1 MNQSENK
8 TALKIKY
15 PDFSIDSEIDE
26 NLAKELQT
34 ITYDKLTTSSTTRTI
49 KNIKKNIIATLK
61 SNYPFV
67 NGRVKEVAD
76 IILKKH
82 GLHEDSFDFVN
93 LFESGLHENIN
104 DISIDDNANKNEK
117 VFRGYLNEL
126 EKSVDKLIG
135 YDVLYRTMKDLYGE
149 KEAKKLTGEMYTYA
163 LGLSDSSNISIPY
176 SYYAHTPIFISIN
189 GQQELVSLKQ
199 LFEKFKDFVIL
210 ESDHEW
216 IDTNNIEVDY
226 KPFNAKL
233 GNCAKKIGKHIN
245 LLKEYPKTKIILK
258 VWDTKNGWVDITRI
272 VRHKNNVGFTLY
284 QLDNGNFAFV
294 TDNHPIYMANGT
306 EKNAIDLSI
315 GDRVLVDDD
324 MSVPTGDANIIIPK
338 KLAYFTGFLL
348 GDGNVNSYDK
358 EQFIYKPLHSPCHV
372 KFIRGGNT
380 VGIYQND
387 VDNSYI
393 KKVAEDLFDNF
404 ETWRPSDK
412 VERSIFFSSYEYA
425 FICSTF
431 FDFDFGE
438 NSFTKHLPNNI
449 LNWDN
454 TSKEALLAG
463 LIDSDGTI
471 FNNQVNCVSIRMM
484 SYSIIRG
491 LYDVLKSLPGI
502 HNVRT
507 RIDGENIS
515 NCIYELVFSVTK
527 ESGLC
532 SLSEKIKTQYS
543 LNPKKYDVY
552 HKECNSKKNIKNV
565 VTKLIRFYSDE
576 IPDTRFLKRELE
588 YVYDIT
594 TSTGRFYANGMVQH
608 NCWALDASKL
618 VTVGREFGVLKS
630 KPAKRV
636 SSYISMLCETIHQMS
651 NHLAGAIAIGSFFLD
666 LAHLMIYKERRTLN
680 ELRTD
685 KRIRKMIE
693 NEVQQ
698 FIHSI
703 NHLSRNGAES
713 PFTNVSIF
721 DRPKLEGLISDDNY
735 GWYFPNHKAIST
747 DNDLQDKMS
756 NEDFKKYVI
765 DYITEIQNLFMDF
778 FEKGDPLQ
786 NGMPYRFPV
795 ATVNFSKV
803 KNESTG
809 KFEIQD
815 KEFLKAVCKRDISRF
830 NIFSSAGTKI
840 CSCCLSGDEIIEVS
854 NSKQTLA
861 EFIESYNVDK
871 LANFEKDISNE
882 NLFVDSFNVESNKIE
897 KDKILKVFKQPNDTG
912 SLLKFTC
919 EFGSNQVTPN
929 HILIVKN
936 KESGVISEVPAY
948 KVKEEIQKYYI
959 PVELADKTL
968 TWDSILFVDTFK
980 HSDSV
985 YCIETENNHNFVAN
999 NIITHN
1005 CRLINDIEML
1015 DFASQSNSLGGGG
1028 SISLGSHRVITINF
1042 QRIALECQSFE
1053 DYLNILSFRV
1063 EEAAKILKAHKLM
1076 LLKFTKEGY
1085 EPFIANGFINPKRLF
1100 STFGLLGIYEANKTL
1115 RQKFDIPEDRDIT
1128 GEILEYFN
1136 TKVNEVSKKYGIIGN
1151 IEQIPGESFAVRLAE
1166 ADKAIYGFGDD
1177 YYKLYANQF
1186 CPLYEDFTLAEKI
1199 KTDGKYNALLTG
1211 GGIVHIQIA
1220 TQTTPQQNE
1229 QLIKFACAEGCEHFA
1244 LNRVYSRCKKCG
1256 KVYNTKV
1263 DKCDCGAEGDDLERL
1278 TRVIGFFT
1286 PVSSWGKVRREWEF
1300 PRRFF
1305 TDVSKIAM

>member
-76 IILKKH
+76 VILKKH

-163 LGLSDSSNISIPY
+163 LGLSDSSN
-176 SYYAHTPIFISIN
+176 
-189 GQQELVSLKQ
+189 
-199 LFEKFKDFVIL
+199 VIL
-210 ESDHEW
+210 P
-216 IDTNNIEVDY
+216 Y
-226 KPFNAKL
+226 
-233 GNCAKKIGKHIN
+233 
-245 LLKEYPKTKIILK
+245 
-258 VWDTKNGWVDITRI
+258 
-272 VRHKNNVGFTLY
+272 
-284 QLDNGNFAFV
+284 
-294 TDNHPIYMANGT
+294 
-306 EKNAIDLSI
+306 
-315 GDRVLVDDD
+315 
-324 MSVPTGDANIIIPK
+324 
-338 KLAYFTGFLL
+338 
-348 GDGNVNSYDK
+348 
-358 EQFIYKPLHSPCHV
+358 
-372 KFIRGGNT
+372 
-380 VGIYQND
+380 
-387 VDNSYI
+387 
-393 KKVAEDLFDNF
+393 
-404 ETWRPSDK
+404 
-412 VERSIFFSSYEYA
+412 
-425 FICSTF
+425 
-431 FDFDFGE
+431 
-438 NSFTKHLPNNI
+438 
-449 LNWDN
+449 
-454 TSKEALLAG
+454 
-463 LIDSDGTI
+463 
-471 FNNQVNCVSIRMM
+471 
-484 SYSIIRG
+484 
-491 LYDVLKSLPGI
+491 
-502 HNVRT
+502 
-507 RIDGENIS
+507 
-515 NCIYELVFSVTK
+515 
-527 ESGLC
+527 
-532 SLSEKIKTQYS
+532 
-543 LNPKKYDVY
+543 
-552 HKECNSKKNIKNV
+552 
-565 VTKLIRFYSDE
+565 
-576 IPDTRFLKRELE
+576 
-588 YVYDIT
+588 
-594 TSTGRFYANGMVQH
+594 
-608 NCWALDASKL
+608 CWSLDASKL

-765 DYITEIQNLFMDF
+765 DYIIEIQNLFMDF

-786 NGMPYRFPV
+786 NGMPLRFPV
-795 ATVNFSKV
+795 ATINFSKV

-840 CSCCLSGDEIIEVS
+840 CSCCLSGDEIIEIS

-912 SLLKFTC
+912 SLLEFTC
-919 EFGSNQVTPN
+919 EFGSKQVTPN
-929 HILIVKN
+929 HILIVKD

-959 PVELADKTL
+959 PVELADKTII
-968 TWDSILFVDTFK
+968 WDSILFVNTFK

-1128 GEILEYFN
+1128 GEILDYFN

-1263 DKCDCGAEGDDLERL
+1263 DKCDCGAEGNDLERL

-1300 PRRFF
+1300 PKRFF

>member
-61 SNYPFV
+61 SNYPFI

-126 EKSVDKLIG
+126 EKSIDKLIG

-149 KEAKKLTGEMYTYA
+149 KEAKKLSGEMYTYA

-199 LFEKFKDFVIL
+199 LFEKFKDFVIS

-233 GNCAKKIGKHIN
+233 GNCAKKIGKRIN

-294 TDNHPIYMANGT
+294 TDNHPIYMADGT

-358 EQFIYKPLHSPCHV
+358 EQFIYKLLHSPCHV

-404 ETWRPSDK
+404 ETWKPSDK

-431 FDFDFGE
+431 FDFGFGE

-491 LYDVLKSLPGI
+491 LYDILKTLPGI

-507 RIDGENIS
+507 RIDGVNIS

-576 IPDTRFLKRELE
+576 ISDTRFLKRELE

-840 CSCCLSGDEIIEVS
+840 CSCC
-854 NSKQTLA
+854 
-861 EFIESYNVDK
+861 
-871 LANFEKDISNE
+871 
-882 NLFVDSFNVESNKIE
+882 
-897 KDKILKVFKQPNDTG
+897 
-912 SLLKFTC
+912 
-919 EFGSNQVTPN
+919 
-929 HILIVKN
+929 
-936 KESGVISEVPAY
+936 
-948 KVKEEIQKYYI
+948 
-959 PVELADKTL
+959 
-968 TWDSILFVDTFK
+968 
-980 HSDSV
+980 
-985 YCIETENNHNFVAN
+985 
-999 NIITHN
+999 
-1005 CRLINDIEML
+1005 RLINDIEML

-1076 LLKFTKEGY
+1076 LLKFTKDGY

-1136 TKVNEVSKKYGIIGN
+1136 TKVNAVSKQYGIIGN

-1199 KTDGKYNALLTG
+1199 KTDGKYNMKLTG

-1300 PRRFF
+1300 PRRRF
-1305 TDVSKIAM
+1305 TDVSENQMK

>member
-49 KNIKKNIIATLK
+49 KNIKKNIIATLR

-163 LGLSDSSNISIPY
+163 LGLSDSSNIILPY
-176 SYYAHTPIFISIN
+176 
-189 GQQELVSLKQ
+189 
-199 LFEKFKDFVIL
+199 
-210 ESDHEW
+210 
-216 IDTNNIEVDY
+216 
-226 KPFNAKL
+226 
-233 GNCAKKIGKHIN
+233 
-245 LLKEYPKTKIILK
+245 
-258 VWDTKNGWVDITRI
+258 
-272 VRHKNNVGFTLY
+272 
-284 QLDNGNFAFV
+284 
-294 TDNHPIYMANGT
+294 
-306 EKNAIDLSI
+306 
-315 GDRVLVDDD
+315 
-324 MSVPTGDANIIIPK
+324 
-338 KLAYFTGFLL
+338 
-348 GDGNVNSYDK
+348 
-358 EQFIYKPLHSPCHV
+358 
-372 KFIRGGNT
+372 
-380 VGIYQND
+380 
-387 VDNSYI
+387 
-393 KKVAEDLFDNF
+393 
-404 ETWRPSDK
+404 
-412 VERSIFFSSYEYA
+412 
-425 FICSTF
+425 
-431 FDFDFGE
+431 
-438 NSFTKHLPNNI
+438 
-449 LNWDN
+449 
-454 TSKEALLAG
+454 
-463 LIDSDGTI
+463 
-471 FNNQVNCVSIRMM
+471 
-484 SYSIIRG
+484 
-491 LYDVLKSLPGI
+491 
-502 HNVRT
+502 
-507 RIDGENIS
+507 
-515 NCIYELVFSVTK
+515 
-527 ESGLC
+527 
-532 SLSEKIKTQYS
+532 
-543 LNPKKYDVY
+543 
-552 HKECNSKKNIKNV
+552 
-565 VTKLIRFYSDE
+565 
-576 IPDTRFLKRELE
+576 
-588 YVYDIT
+588 
-594 TSTGRFYANGMVQH
+594 
-608 NCWALDASKL
+608 CWSLDASKL

-765 DYITEIQNLFMDF
+765 DYIIEIQNLFMDF

-840 CSCCLSGDEIIEVS
+840 CSC
-854 NSKQTLA
+854 
-861 EFIESYNVDK
+861 
-871 LANFEKDISNE
+871 
-882 NLFVDSFNVESNKIE
+882 
-897 KDKILKVFKQPNDTG
+897 
-912 SLLKFTC
+912 
-919 EFGSNQVTPN
+919 
-929 HILIVKN
+929 
-936 KESGVISEVPAY
+936 
-948 KVKEEIQKYYI
+948 
-959 PVELADKTL
+959 
-968 TWDSILFVDTFK
+968 
-980 HSDSV
+980 
-985 YCIETENNHNFVAN
+985 
-999 NIITHN
+999 

-1128 GEILEYFN
+1128 GEILDYFN
-1136 TKVNEVSKKYGIIGN
+1136 TRVNDVSKQYGIIGN

-1199 KTDGKYNALLTG
+1199 KTDGKYNMKLTG

-1263 DKCDCGAEGDDLERL
+1263 DKCDCGAEGEALERL

-1300 PRRFF
+1300 PRRRF
-1305 TDVSKIAM
+1305 TDVSENQMK

>member
-1 MNQSENK
+1 MNQTENK

-49 KNIKKNIIATLK
+49 KNIKKNIIATLR
-61 SNYPFV
+61 SNYPFI

-76 IILKKH
+76 VILKKH

-117 VFRGYLNEL
+117 VLRGYLNEL

-163 LGLSDSSNISIPY
+163 LGLSDSSNI
-176 SYYAHTPIFISIN
+176 
-189 GQQELVSLKQ
+189 L
-199 LFEKFKDFVIL
+199 
-210 ESDHEW
+210 
-216 IDTNNIEVDY
+216 
-226 KPFNAKL
+226 
-233 GNCAKKIGKHIN
+233 
-245 LLKEYPKTKIILK
+245 
-258 VWDTKNGWVDITRI
+258 
-272 VRHKNNVGFTLY
+272 
-284 QLDNGNFAFV
+284 
-294 TDNHPIYMANGT
+294 
-306 EKNAIDLSI
+306 
-315 GDRVLVDDD
+315 
-324 MSVPTGDANIIIPK
+324 
-338 KLAYFTGFLL
+338 LAY
-348 GDGNVNSYDK
+348 
-358 EQFIYKPLHSPCHV
+358 
-372 KFIRGGNT
+372 
-380 VGIYQND
+380 
-387 VDNSYI
+387 
-393 KKVAEDLFDNF
+393 
-404 ETWRPSDK
+404 
-412 VERSIFFSSYEYA
+412 
-425 FICSTF
+425 
-431 FDFDFGE
+431 
-438 NSFTKHLPNNI
+438 
-449 LNWDN
+449 
-454 TSKEALLAG
+454 
-463 LIDSDGTI
+463 
-471 FNNQVNCVSIRMM
+471 
-484 SYSIIRG
+484 
-491 LYDVLKSLPGI
+491 
-502 HNVRT
+502 
-507 RIDGENIS
+507 
-515 NCIYELVFSVTK
+515 
-527 ESGLC
+527 
-532 SLSEKIKTQYS
+532 
-543 LNPKKYDVY
+543 
-552 HKECNSKKNIKNV
+552 
-565 VTKLIRFYSDE
+565 
-576 IPDTRFLKRELE
+576 
-588 YVYDIT
+588 
-594 TSTGRFYANGMVQH
+594 
-608 NCWALDASKL
+608 CWSLDASKL
-618 VTVGREFGVLKS
+618 VTTGREFGVLKS

-756 NEDFKKYVI
+756 NEDFKKYVV
-765 DYITEIQNLFMDF
+765 DYVMEIQNLFMDF

-786 NGMPYRFPV
+786 NGMPLRFPV
-795 ATVNFSKV
+795 VTLNFSKV
-803 KNESTG
+803 KNETTG

-815 KEFLKAVCKRDISRF
+815 KDFLKAVCKRDISRF

-840 CSCCLSGDEIIEVS
+840 CSCCLSGDEIVEIS
-854 NSKQTLA
+854 NSKKTLS
-861 EFIESYNVDK
+861 EFIESYNTDK
-871 LANFEKDISNE
+871 LTNFEKDISNE

-897 KDKILKVFKQPNDTG
+897 KDRILKILKQPNNTG
-912 SLLKFTC
+912 ELLKFTC
-919 EFGSNQVTPN
+919 EFGSKQVTPN
-929 HILIVKN
+929 HILIVKD
-936 KESGVISEVPAY
+936 KESGVILEVPAY

-959 PVELADKTL
+959 PVELIDKTVI
-968 TWDSILFVDTFK
+968 WDAILFVDTFK
-980 HSDSV
+980 HSGSV
-985 YCIETENNHNFVAN
+985 YCLETENNHNFVAN

-1063 EEAAKILKAHKLM
+1063 EEAAKILKAHKLL

-1115 RQKFDIPEDRDIT
+1115 RQKFDIPKDRDIT
-1128 GEILEYFN
+1128 GEILDYFN
-1136 TKVNEVSKKYGIIGN
+1136 TRVNEVSKQYGIIGN

-1199 KTDGKYNALLTG
+1199 KTDGKYNMKLTG

-1300 PRRFF
+1300 PRRRF
-1305 TDVSKIAM
+1305 TDVSESQMK

>member
-1 MNQSENK
+1 MLIS
-8 TALKIKY
+8 
-15 PDFSIDSEIDE
+15 
-26 NLAKELQT
+26 
-34 ITYDKLTTSSTTRTI
+34 
-49 KNIKKNIIATLK
+49 
-61 SNYPFV
+61 
-67 NGRVKEVAD
+67 
-76 IILKKH
+76 
-82 GLHEDSFDFVN
+82 
-93 LFESGLHENIN
+93 NIN
-104 DISIDDNANKNEK
+104 
-117 VFRGYLNEL
+117 V
-126 EKSVDKLIG
+126 
-135 YDVLYRTMKDLYGE
+135 
-149 KEAKKLTGEMYTYA
+149 
-163 LGLSDSSNISIPY
+163 PY
-176 SYYAHTPIFISIN
+176 
-189 GQQELVSLKQ
+189 E
-199 LFEKFKDFVIL
+199 
-210 ESDHEW
+210 
-216 IDTNNIEVDY
+216 
-226 KPFNAKL
+226 
-233 GNCAKKIGKHIN
+233 
-245 LLKEYPKTKIILK
+245 
-258 VWDTKNGWVDITRI
+258 
-272 VRHKNNVGFTLY
+272 
-284 QLDNGNFAFV
+284 
-294 TDNHPIYMANGT
+294 
-306 EKNAIDLSI
+306 
-315 GDRVLVDDD
+315 
-324 MSVPTGDANIIIPK
+324 
-338 KLAYFTGFLL
+338 LAYFTGFAM
-348 GDGNVNSYDK
+348 GDGNYKSYD
-358 EQFIYKPLHSPCHV
+358 IDYKKQCDIDDSGRLYWR
-372 KFIRGGNT
+372 KGGN
-380 VGIYQND
+380 GIILYQKD
-387 VDNSYI
+387 ILNSKI
-393 KKVAEDLFDNF
+393 KQI
-404 ETWRPSDK
+404 SDK
-412 VERSIFFSSYEYA
+412 LFNNPNYFKFNNTDDRRLAFSSADYNYL
-425 FICSTF
+425 ISKY
-431 FDFDFGE
+431 FGFTYCE
-438 NSFTKHLPNNI
+438 NSFTKHLPENI
-449 LNWDN
+449 LDWDIE
-454 TSKEALLAG
+454 SIESLIAG
-463 LIDSDGTI
+463 LIDSDGV
-471 FNNQVNCVSIRMM
+471 VNPTKSEANIRLK
-484 SYSIIRG
+484 SYAIITQ
-491 LYDVLKSLPGI
+491 LYDILLSMPNITAVVKNLIHDNKDNSNVGFGISFRVLPNSGI
-502 HNVRT
+502 V
-507 RIDGENIS
+507 D
-515 NCIYELVFSVTK
+515 K
-527 ESGLC
+527 
-532 SLSEKIKTQYS
+532 SEKFYK
-543 LNPKKYDVY
+543 N
-552 HKECNSKKNIKNV
+552 KNIPNYFEYDPQFCTSKRDNKIK
-565 VTKLIRFYSDE
+565 KLIRFNRKDIHTKTGFYE
-576 IPDTRFLKRELE
+576 AETE

-594 TSTGRFYANGMVQH
+594 TETGRFYANGMVQH

-618 VTVGREFGVLKS
+618 VTIGREFGVLKS

-680 ELRTD
+680 ELRTN
-685 KRIRKMIE
+685 KRIRKTIE
-693 NEVQQ
+693 NEIQQ

-765 DYITEIQNLFMDF
+765 DYIAEIQNLFMDF

-795 ATVNFSKV
+795 ATINFSKV
-803 KNESTG
+803 KNETTG

-840 CSCCLSGDEIIEVS
+840 CSC
-854 NSKQTLA
+854 
-861 EFIESYNVDK
+861 
-871 LANFEKDISNE
+871 
-882 NLFVDSFNVESNKIE
+882 
-897 KDKILKVFKQPNDTG
+897 
-912 SLLKFTC
+912 
-919 EFGSNQVTPN
+919 
-929 HILIVKN
+929 
-936 KESGVISEVPAY
+936 
-948 KVKEEIQKYYI
+948 
-959 PVELADKTL
+959 
-968 TWDSILFVDTFK
+968 
-980 HSDSV
+980 
-985 YCIETENNHNFVAN
+985 
-999 NIITHN
+999 

-1115 RQKFDIPEDRDIT
+1115 RQRFDIPADRDIT

-1136 TKVNEVSKKYGIIGN
+1136 TKVNDVSKQYGIIGN

-1199 KTDGKYNALLTG
+1199 KTDGKYNMKLTG

-1300 PRRFF
+1300 PRRRF
-1305 TDVSKIAM
+1305 TDVSENQMK

>member
-61 SNYPFV
+61 SNYPFI

-126 EKSVDKLIG
+126 EKSIDKLIG

-163 LGLSDSSNISIPY
+163 LGLSDSSN
-176 SYYAHTPIFISIN
+176 
-189 GQQELVSLKQ
+189 
-199 LFEKFKDFVIL
+199 VIL
-210 ESDHEW
+210 P
-216 IDTNNIEVDY
+216 Y
-226 KPFNAKL
+226 
-233 GNCAKKIGKHIN
+233 
-245 LLKEYPKTKIILK
+245 
-258 VWDTKNGWVDITRI
+258 
-272 VRHKNNVGFTLY
+272 
-284 QLDNGNFAFV
+284 
-294 TDNHPIYMANGT
+294 
-306 EKNAIDLSI
+306 
-315 GDRVLVDDD
+315 
-324 MSVPTGDANIIIPK
+324 
-338 KLAYFTGFLL
+338 
-348 GDGNVNSYDK
+348 
-358 EQFIYKPLHSPCHV
+358 
-372 KFIRGGNT
+372 
-380 VGIYQND
+380 
-387 VDNSYI
+387 
-393 KKVAEDLFDNF
+393 
-404 ETWRPSDK
+404 
-412 VERSIFFSSYEYA
+412 
-425 FICSTF
+425 
-431 FDFDFGE
+431 
-438 NSFTKHLPNNI
+438 
-449 LNWDN
+449 
-454 TSKEALLAG
+454 
-463 LIDSDGTI
+463 
-471 FNNQVNCVSIRMM
+471 
-484 SYSIIRG
+484 
-491 LYDVLKSLPGI
+491 
-502 HNVRT
+502 
-507 RIDGENIS
+507 
-515 NCIYELVFSVTK
+515 
-527 ESGLC
+527 
-532 SLSEKIKTQYS
+532 
-543 LNPKKYDVY
+543 
-552 HKECNSKKNIKNV
+552 
-565 VTKLIRFYSDE
+565 
-576 IPDTRFLKRELE
+576 
-588 YVYDIT
+588 
-594 TSTGRFYANGMVQH
+594 
-608 NCWALDASKL
+608 CWALDASKL

-840 CSCCLSGDEIIEVS
+840 CSCC
-854 NSKQTLA
+854 
-861 EFIESYNVDK
+861 
-871 LANFEKDISNE
+871 
-882 NLFVDSFNVESNKIE
+882 
-897 KDKILKVFKQPNDTG
+897 
-912 SLLKFTC
+912 
-919 EFGSNQVTPN
+919 
-929 HILIVKN
+929 
-936 KESGVISEVPAY
+936 
-948 KVKEEIQKYYI
+948 
-959 PVELADKTL
+959 
-968 TWDSILFVDTFK
+968 
-980 HSDSV
+980 
-985 YCIETENNHNFVAN
+985 
-999 NIITHN
+999 
-1005 CRLINDIEML
+1005 RLINDIEML

-1076 LLKFTKEGY
+1076 LLKFTKDGY

-1136 TKVNEVSKKYGIIGN
+1136 TKVNAVSKQYGIIGN

-1199 KTDGKYNALLTG
+1199 KTDGKYNMKLTG

-1300 PRRFF
+1300 PRRRF
-1305 TDVSKIAM
+1305 TDVSENQMK

>member
-61 SNYPFV
+61 SNYPFI

-163 LGLSDSSNISIPY
+163 LGLSDSSN
-176 SYYAHTPIFISIN
+176 
-189 GQQELVSLKQ
+189 
-199 LFEKFKDFVIL
+199 VIL
-210 ESDHEW
+210 P
-216 IDTNNIEVDY
+216 Y
-226 KPFNAKL
+226 
-233 GNCAKKIGKHIN
+233 
-245 LLKEYPKTKIILK
+245 
-258 VWDTKNGWVDITRI
+258 
-272 VRHKNNVGFTLY
+272 
-284 QLDNGNFAFV
+284 
-294 TDNHPIYMANGT
+294 
-306 EKNAIDLSI
+306 
-315 GDRVLVDDD
+315 
-324 MSVPTGDANIIIPK
+324 
-338 KLAYFTGFLL
+338 
-348 GDGNVNSYDK
+348 
-358 EQFIYKPLHSPCHV
+358 
-372 KFIRGGNT
+372 
-380 VGIYQND
+380 
-387 VDNSYI
+387 
-393 KKVAEDLFDNF
+393 
-404 ETWRPSDK
+404 
-412 VERSIFFSSYEYA
+412 
-425 FICSTF
+425 
-431 FDFDFGE
+431 
-438 NSFTKHLPNNI
+438 
-449 LNWDN
+449 
-454 TSKEALLAG
+454 
-463 LIDSDGTI
+463 
-471 FNNQVNCVSIRMM
+471 
-484 SYSIIRG
+484 
-491 LYDVLKSLPGI
+491 
-502 HNVRT
+502 
-507 RIDGENIS
+507 
-515 NCIYELVFSVTK
+515 
-527 ESGLC
+527 
-532 SLSEKIKTQYS
+532 
-543 LNPKKYDVY
+543 
-552 HKECNSKKNIKNV
+552 
-565 VTKLIRFYSDE
+565 
-576 IPDTRFLKRELE
+576 
-588 YVYDIT
+588 
-594 TSTGRFYANGMVQH
+594 
-608 NCWALDASKL
+608 CWALDASKL

-685 KRIRKMIE
+685 KRIRKTIE
-693 NEVQQ
+693 NEIQQ

-795 ATVNFSKV
+795 ATINFSKI

-840 CSCCLSGDEIIEVS
+840 CSC
-854 NSKQTLA
+854 
-861 EFIESYNVDK
+861 
-871 LANFEKDISNE
+871 
-882 NLFVDSFNVESNKIE
+882 
-897 KDKILKVFKQPNDTG
+897 
-912 SLLKFTC
+912 
-919 EFGSNQVTPN
+919 
-929 HILIVKN
+929 
-936 KESGVISEVPAY
+936 
-948 KVKEEIQKYYI
+948 
-959 PVELADKTL
+959 
-968 TWDSILFVDTFK
+968 
-980 HSDSV
+980 
-985 YCIETENNHNFVAN
+985 
-999 NIITHN
+999 

-1115 RQKFDIPEDRDIT
+1115 RQRFDIPADRDIT

-1136 TKVNEVSKKYGIIGN
+1136 TKVNDVSKQYGIIGN

-1199 KTDGKYNALLTG
+1199 KTDGKYNMKLTG

-1220 TQTTPQQNE
+1220 TQTTPQQSE

-1300 PRRFF
+1300 PRRRF
-1305 TDVSKIAM
+1305 TDVSENQMK

>member
-49 KNIKKNIIATLK
+49 KNIKKNIIATLR

-76 IILKKH
+76 VILKKH

-117 VFRGYLNEL
+117 VLRGYLNEL

-163 LGLSDSSNISIPY
+163 LGLSDSSNILIPY
-176 SYYAHTPIFISIN
+176 CY
-189 GQQELVSLKQ
+189 
-199 LFEKFKDFVIL
+199 
-210 ESDHEW
+210 
-216 IDTNNIEVDY
+216 
-226 KPFNAKL
+226 
-233 GNCAKKIGKHIN
+233 
-245 LLKEYPKTKIILK
+245 
-258 VWDTKNGWVDITRI
+258 
-272 VRHKNNVGFTLY
+272 
-284 QLDNGNFAFV
+284 
-294 TDNHPIYMANGT
+294 
-306 EKNAIDLSI
+306 
-315 GDRVLVDDD
+315 
-324 MSVPTGDANIIIPK
+324 
-338 KLAYFTGFLL
+338 
-348 GDGNVNSYDK
+348 
-358 EQFIYKPLHSPCHV
+358 
-372 KFIRGGNT
+372 
-380 VGIYQND
+380 
-387 VDNSYI
+387 
-393 KKVAEDLFDNF
+393 
-404 ETWRPSDK
+404 
-412 VERSIFFSSYEYA
+412 
-425 FICSTF
+425 
-431 FDFDFGE
+431 
-438 NSFTKHLPNNI
+438 
-449 LNWDN
+449 
-454 TSKEALLAG
+454 
-463 LIDSDGTI
+463 
-471 FNNQVNCVSIRMM
+471 
-484 SYSIIRG
+484 
-491 LYDVLKSLPGI
+491 
-502 HNVRT
+502 
-507 RIDGENIS
+507 
-515 NCIYELVFSVTK
+515 
-527 ESGLC
+527 
-532 SLSEKIKTQYS
+532 
-543 LNPKKYDVY
+543 
-552 HKECNSKKNIKNV
+552 
-565 VTKLIRFYSDE
+565 
-576 IPDTRFLKRELE
+576 
-588 YVYDIT
+588 
-594 TSTGRFYANGMVQH
+594 
-608 NCWALDASKL
+608 ALDASKL
-618 VTVGREFGVLKS
+618 VTIGREFGVLKS

-765 DYITEIQNLFMDF
+765 DYIIEIQNLFMDF

-795 ATVNFSKV
+795 ATINLSKIEN
-803 KNESTG
+803 KETS

-815 KEFLKAVCKRDISRF
+815 KDFLKSICKRDISRF
-830 NIFSSAGTKI
+830 NIFSSKGTRVA
-840 CSCCLSGDEIIEVS
+840 SCCRLLS
-854 NSKQTLA
+854 
-861 EFIESYNVDK
+861 
-871 LANFEKDISNE
+871 
-882 NLFVDSFNVESNKIE
+882 
-897 KDKILKVFKQPNDTG
+897 
-912 SLLKFTC
+912 
-919 EFGSNQVTPN
+919 
-929 HILIVKN
+929 
-936 KESGVISEVPAY
+936 
-948 KVKEEIQKYYI
+948 
-959 PVELADKTL
+959 
-968 TWDSILFVDTFK
+968 
-980 HSDSV
+980 
-985 YCIETENNHNFVAN
+985 
-999 NIITHN
+999 
-1005 CRLINDIEML
+1005 DIEML

-1028 SISLGSHRVITINF
+1028 SISIGSHRVITINF

-1128 GEILEYFN
+1128 GEILDYFN

-1199 KTDGKYNALLTG
+1199 KTDGKYNMKLTG

-1300 PRRFF
+1300 PRRRF
-1305 TDVSKIAM
+1305 TDVSVNQMK

>member
-1 MNQSENK
+1 MNQTENK

-49 KNIKKNIIATLK
+49 KNIKKNIIATLR
-61 SNYPFV
+61 SNYPFI

-117 VFRGYLNEL
+117 VLRGYLNEL

-149 KEAKKLTGEMYTYA
+149 KEAKKLSGEMYTYA
-163 LGLSDSSNISIPY
+163 LGLSDSSNIVLPY
-176 SYYAHTPIFISIN
+176 
-189 GQQELVSLKQ
+189 
-199 LFEKFKDFVIL
+199 
-210 ESDHEW
+210 
-216 IDTNNIEVDY
+216 
-226 KPFNAKL
+226 
-233 GNCAKKIGKHIN
+233 C
-245 LLKEYPKTKIILK
+245 
-258 VWDTKNGWVDITRI
+258 
-272 VRHKNNVGFTLY
+272 
-284 QLDNGNFAFV
+284 
-294 TDNHPIYMANGT
+294 
-306 EKNAIDLSI
+306 
-315 GDRVLVDDD
+315 
-324 MSVPTGDANIIIPK
+324 
-338 KLAYFTGFLL
+338 
-348 GDGNVNSYDK
+348 
-358 EQFIYKPLHSPCHV
+358 
-372 KFIRGGNT
+372 
-380 VGIYQND
+380 
-387 VDNSYI
+387 
-393 KKVAEDLFDNF
+393 
-404 ETWRPSDK
+404 
-412 VERSIFFSSYEYA
+412 FS
-425 FICSTF
+425 
-431 FDFDFGE
+431 
-438 NSFTKHLPNNI
+438 
-449 LNWDN
+449 
-454 TSKEALLAG
+454 
-463 LIDSDGTI
+463 
-471 FNNQVNCVSIRMM
+471 
-484 SYSIIRG
+484 
-491 LYDVLKSLPGI
+491 
-502 HNVRT
+502 
-507 RIDGENIS
+507 
-515 NCIYELVFSVTK
+515 
-527 ESGLC
+527 
-532 SLSEKIKTQYS
+532 
-543 LNPKKYDVY
+543 
-552 HKECNSKKNIKNV
+552 
-565 VTKLIRFYSDE
+565 
-576 IPDTRFLKRELE
+576 
-588 YVYDIT
+588 
-594 TSTGRFYANGMVQH
+594 
-608 NCWALDASKL
+608 LDASKL
-618 VTVGREFGVLKS
+618 VTTGREFGVLKS

-721 DRPKLEGLISDDNY
+721 DRSKLEGLISDDNY

-756 NEDFKKYVI
+756 NEDFKKYVV
-765 DYITEIQNLFMDF
+765 DYIMEIQNLFMDF

-786 NGMPYRFPV
+786 NGMPYRFPIV
-795 ATVNFSKV
+795 TLNFSKV
-803 KNESTG
+803 KNEATG

-815 KEFLKAVCKRDISRF
+815 KDFLKAVCKRDISRF

-840 CSCCLSGDEIIEVS
+840 CSCCLSGDEIVEIS
-854 NSKQTLA
+854 NSKKVLS
-861 EFIESYNVDK
+861 EFIESYNIDK

-897 KDKILKVFKQPNDTG
+897 KDKILKILKQPNNTG
-912 SLLKFTC
+912 ELLKFTC
-919 EFGSNQVTPN
+919 EFGSKQVTPN
-929 HILIVKN
+929 HILIVKD
-936 KESGVISEVPAY
+936 KESGVILEVPAY

-959 PVELADKTL
+959 PIELADKTVI
-968 TWDSILFVDTFK
+968 WDAILFVDTFK
-980 HSDSV
+980 HSGSV
-985 YCIETENNHNFVAN
+985 YCLETENNHNFVTN

-1128 GEILEYFN
+1128 GEILDYFN
-1136 TKVNEVSKKYGIIGN
+1136 TKVNEVSKQYGIIGN

-1199 KTDGKYNALLTG
+1199 KTDGKYNMKLTG

-1263 DKCDCGAEGDDLERL
+1263 DKCDCGAEGEDLERL

-1300 PRRFF
+1300 PRRRF
-1305 TDVSKIAM
+1305 TDVSENQMK

>member
-1 MNQSENK
+1 MTQSENK

-163 LGLSDSSNISIPY
+163 LGLSDSSN
-176 SYYAHTPIFISIN
+176 
-189 GQQELVSLKQ
+189 
-199 LFEKFKDFVIL
+199 VIL
-210 ESDHEW
+210 P
-216 IDTNNIEVDY
+216 Y
-226 KPFNAKL
+226 
-233 GNCAKKIGKHIN
+233 
-245 LLKEYPKTKIILK
+245 
-258 VWDTKNGWVDITRI
+258 
-272 VRHKNNVGFTLY
+272 
-284 QLDNGNFAFV
+284 
-294 TDNHPIYMANGT
+294 
-306 EKNAIDLSI
+306 
-315 GDRVLVDDD
+315 
-324 MSVPTGDANIIIPK
+324 
-338 KLAYFTGFLL
+338 
-348 GDGNVNSYDK
+348 
-358 EQFIYKPLHSPCHV
+358 
-372 KFIRGGNT
+372 
-380 VGIYQND
+380 
-387 VDNSYI
+387 
-393 KKVAEDLFDNF
+393 
-404 ETWRPSDK
+404 
-412 VERSIFFSSYEYA
+412 
-425 FICSTF
+425 
-431 FDFDFGE
+431 
-438 NSFTKHLPNNI
+438 
-449 LNWDN
+449 
-454 TSKEALLAG
+454 
-463 LIDSDGTI
+463 
-471 FNNQVNCVSIRMM
+471 
-484 SYSIIRG
+484 
-491 LYDVLKSLPGI
+491 
-502 HNVRT
+502 
-507 RIDGENIS
+507 
-515 NCIYELVFSVTK
+515 
-527 ESGLC
+527 
-532 SLSEKIKTQYS
+532 
-543 LNPKKYDVY
+543 
-552 HKECNSKKNIKNV
+552 
-565 VTKLIRFYSDE
+565 
-576 IPDTRFLKRELE
+576 
-588 YVYDIT
+588 
-594 TSTGRFYANGMVQH
+594 
-608 NCWALDASKL
+608 CWALDASKL

-795 ATVNFSKV
+795 ATINFSKV

-840 CSCCLSGDEIIEVS
+840 CSC
-854 NSKQTLA
+854 
-861 EFIESYNVDK
+861 
-871 LANFEKDISNE
+871 
-882 NLFVDSFNVESNKIE
+882 
-897 KDKILKVFKQPNDTG
+897 
-912 SLLKFTC
+912 
-919 EFGSNQVTPN
+919 
-929 HILIVKN
+929 
-936 KESGVISEVPAY
+936 
-948 KVKEEIQKYYI
+948 
-959 PVELADKTL
+959 
-968 TWDSILFVDTFK
+968 
-980 HSDSV
+980 
-985 YCIETENNHNFVAN
+985 
-999 NIITHN
+999 

-1128 GEILEYFN
+1128 GEILDYFN
-1136 TKVNEVSKKYGIIGN
+1136 TKVNEVSKQYGIIGN

-1199 KTDGKYNALLTG
+1199 KTDGKYNMKLTG

-1244 LNRVYSRCKKCG
+1244 LNRVYSRCKKCS

-1300 PRRFF
+1300 PRRRF
-1305 TDVSKIAM
+1305 TDVSENQMK

>member
-61 SNYPFV
+61 SNYPFI

-163 LGLSDSSNISIPY
+163 LGLSDSSN
-176 SYYAHTPIFISIN
+176 
-189 GQQELVSLKQ
+189 
-199 LFEKFKDFVIL
+199 VIL
-210 ESDHEW
+210 P
-216 IDTNNIEVDY
+216 Y
-226 KPFNAKL
+226 
-233 GNCAKKIGKHIN
+233 
-245 LLKEYPKTKIILK
+245 
-258 VWDTKNGWVDITRI
+258 
-272 VRHKNNVGFTLY
+272 
-284 QLDNGNFAFV
+284 
-294 TDNHPIYMANGT
+294 
-306 EKNAIDLSI
+306 
-315 GDRVLVDDD
+315 
-324 MSVPTGDANIIIPK
+324 
-338 KLAYFTGFLL
+338 
-348 GDGNVNSYDK
+348 
-358 EQFIYKPLHSPCHV
+358 
-372 KFIRGGNT
+372 
-380 VGIYQND
+380 
-387 VDNSYI
+387 
-393 KKVAEDLFDNF
+393 
-404 ETWRPSDK
+404 
-412 VERSIFFSSYEYA
+412 
-425 FICSTF
+425 
-431 FDFDFGE
+431 
-438 NSFTKHLPNNI
+438 
-449 LNWDN
+449 
-454 TSKEALLAG
+454 
-463 LIDSDGTI
+463 
-471 FNNQVNCVSIRMM
+471 
-484 SYSIIRG
+484 
-491 LYDVLKSLPGI
+491 
-502 HNVRT
+502 
-507 RIDGENIS
+507 
-515 NCIYELVFSVTK
+515 
-527 ESGLC
+527 
-532 SLSEKIKTQYS
+532 
-543 LNPKKYDVY
+543 
-552 HKECNSKKNIKNV
+552 
-565 VTKLIRFYSDE
+565 
-576 IPDTRFLKRELE
+576 
-588 YVYDIT
+588 
-594 TSTGRFYANGMVQH
+594 
-608 NCWALDASKL
+608 CWALDASKL

-840 CSCCLSGDEIIEVS
+840 CSCC
-854 NSKQTLA
+854 
-861 EFIESYNVDK
+861 
-871 LANFEKDISNE
+871 
-882 NLFVDSFNVESNKIE
+882 
-897 KDKILKVFKQPNDTG
+897 
-912 SLLKFTC
+912 
-919 EFGSNQVTPN
+919 
-929 HILIVKN
+929 
-936 KESGVISEVPAY
+936 
-948 KVKEEIQKYYI
+948 
-959 PVELADKTL
+959 
-968 TWDSILFVDTFK
+968 
-980 HSDSV
+980 
-985 YCIETENNHNFVAN
+985 
-999 NIITHN
+999 
-1005 CRLINDIEML
+1005 RLINDIEML

-1076 LLKFTKEGY
+1076 LLKFTKDGY

-1128 GEILEYFN
+1128 SEILEYFN
-1136 TKVNEVSKKYGIIGN
+1136 TKVNAVSKQYGIIGN

-1199 KTDGKYNALLTG
+1199 KTDGKYNMKLTG

-1300 PRRFF
+1300 PRRRF
-1305 TDVSKIAM
+1305 TDVSENQMK

>member
-49 KNIKKNIIATLK
+49 KNIKKNIIATLR
-61 SNYPFV
+61 SNYPFI

-76 IILKKH
+76 VILKKH

-135 YDVLYRTMKDLYGE
+135 YDVLYRTMKDLYSE

-163 LGLSDSSNISIPY
+163 LGLSDSSNI
-176 SYYAHTPIFISIN
+176 
-189 GQQELVSLKQ
+189 L
-199 LFEKFKDFVIL
+199 
-210 ESDHEW
+210 
-216 IDTNNIEVDY
+216 
-226 KPFNAKL
+226 
-233 GNCAKKIGKHIN
+233 
-245 LLKEYPKTKIILK
+245 
-258 VWDTKNGWVDITRI
+258 
-272 VRHKNNVGFTLY
+272 
-284 QLDNGNFAFV
+284 
-294 TDNHPIYMANGT
+294 
-306 EKNAIDLSI
+306 
-315 GDRVLVDDD
+315 
-324 MSVPTGDANIIIPK
+324 
-338 KLAYFTGFLL
+338 LAY
-348 GDGNVNSYDK
+348 
-358 EQFIYKPLHSPCHV
+358 
-372 KFIRGGNT
+372 
-380 VGIYQND
+380 
-387 VDNSYI
+387 
-393 KKVAEDLFDNF
+393 
-404 ETWRPSDK
+404 
-412 VERSIFFSSYEYA
+412 
-425 FICSTF
+425 
-431 FDFDFGE
+431 
-438 NSFTKHLPNNI
+438 
-449 LNWDN
+449 
-454 TSKEALLAG
+454 
-463 LIDSDGTI
+463 
-471 FNNQVNCVSIRMM
+471 
-484 SYSIIRG
+484 
-491 LYDVLKSLPGI
+491 
-502 HNVRT
+502 
-507 RIDGENIS
+507 
-515 NCIYELVFSVTK
+515 
-527 ESGLC
+527 
-532 SLSEKIKTQYS
+532 
-543 LNPKKYDVY
+543 
-552 HKECNSKKNIKNV
+552 
-565 VTKLIRFYSDE
+565 
-576 IPDTRFLKRELE
+576 
-588 YVYDIT
+588 
-594 TSTGRFYANGMVQH
+594 
-608 NCWALDASKL
+608 CWSLDASKL

-795 ATVNFSKV
+795 CTVNFSKV

-840 CSCCLSGDEIIEVS
+840 CSCC
-854 NSKQTLA
+854 
-861 EFIESYNVDK
+861 
-871 LANFEKDISNE
+871 
-882 NLFVDSFNVESNKIE
+882 
-897 KDKILKVFKQPNDTG
+897 
-912 SLLKFTC
+912 
-919 EFGSNQVTPN
+919 
-929 HILIVKN
+929 
-936 KESGVISEVPAY
+936 
-948 KVKEEIQKYYI
+948 
-959 PVELADKTL
+959 
-968 TWDSILFVDTFK
+968 
-980 HSDSV
+980 
-985 YCIETENNHNFVAN
+985 
-999 NIITHN
+999 
-1005 CRLINDIEML
+1005 RLINDIEML
-1015 DFASQSNSLGGGG
+1015 NFASQSNSLGGGG

-1128 GEILEYFN
+1128 GEILDYFN
-1136 TKVNEVSKKYGIIGN
+1136 TRVNDVSKQYGIIGN

-1199 KTDGKYNALLTG
+1199 KTDGKYNMKLTG

-1300 PRRFF
+1300 PRRRF
-1305 TDVSKIAM
+1305 TDVSESQMK

>member
-61 SNYPFV
+61 SNYPFI

-126 EKSVDKLIG
+126 EKSIDKLIG

-163 LGLSDSSNISIPY
+163 LGLSDSSN
-176 SYYAHTPIFISIN
+176 
-189 GQQELVSLKQ
+189 
-199 LFEKFKDFVIL
+199 VIL
-210 ESDHEW
+210 P
-216 IDTNNIEVDY
+216 Y
-226 KPFNAKL
+226 
-233 GNCAKKIGKHIN
+233 
-245 LLKEYPKTKIILK
+245 
-258 VWDTKNGWVDITRI
+258 
-272 VRHKNNVGFTLY
+272 
-284 QLDNGNFAFV
+284 
-294 TDNHPIYMANGT
+294 
-306 EKNAIDLSI
+306 
-315 GDRVLVDDD
+315 
-324 MSVPTGDANIIIPK
+324 
-338 KLAYFTGFLL
+338 
-348 GDGNVNSYDK
+348 
-358 EQFIYKPLHSPCHV
+358 
-372 KFIRGGNT
+372 
-380 VGIYQND
+380 
-387 VDNSYI
+387 
-393 KKVAEDLFDNF
+393 
-404 ETWRPSDK
+404 
-412 VERSIFFSSYEYA
+412 
-425 FICSTF
+425 
-431 FDFDFGE
+431 
-438 NSFTKHLPNNI
+438 
-449 LNWDN
+449 
-454 TSKEALLAG
+454 
-463 LIDSDGTI
+463 
-471 FNNQVNCVSIRMM
+471 
-484 SYSIIRG
+484 
-491 LYDVLKSLPGI
+491 
-502 HNVRT
+502 
-507 RIDGENIS
+507 
-515 NCIYELVFSVTK
+515 
-527 ESGLC
+527 
-532 SLSEKIKTQYS
+532 
-543 LNPKKYDVY
+543 
-552 HKECNSKKNIKNV
+552 
-565 VTKLIRFYSDE
+565 
-576 IPDTRFLKRELE
+576 
-588 YVYDIT
+588 
-594 TSTGRFYANGMVQH
+594 
-608 NCWALDASKL
+608 CWALDASKL

-685 KRIRKMIE
+685 KRIRKTIE
-693 NEVQQ
+693 NEIQQ

-795 ATVNFSKV
+795 ATINFSKV

-840 CSCCLSGDEIIEVS
+840 CSC
-854 NSKQTLA
+854 
-861 EFIESYNVDK
+861 
-871 LANFEKDISNE
+871 
-882 NLFVDSFNVESNKIE
+882 
-897 KDKILKVFKQPNDTG
+897 
-912 SLLKFTC
+912 
-919 EFGSNQVTPN
+919 
-929 HILIVKN
+929 
-936 KESGVISEVPAY
+936 
-948 KVKEEIQKYYI
+948 
-959 PVELADKTL
+959 
-968 TWDSILFVDTFK
+968 
-980 HSDSV
+980 
-985 YCIETENNHNFVAN
+985 
-999 NIITHN
+999 

-1115 RQKFDIPEDRDIT
+1115 RQRFDIPADRDIT

-1136 TKVNEVSKKYGIIGN
+1136 TKVNDVSKQYGIIGN

-1199 KTDGKYNALLTG
+1199 KTDGKYNMKLTG

-1300 PRRFF
+1300 PRRRF
-1305 TDVSKIAM
+1305 TDVSENQMK

>member
-49 KNIKKNIIATLK
+49 KNIKKNIIATLR
-61 SNYPFV
+61 SNYPFI

-76 IILKKH
+76 VILKKH

-117 VFRGYLNEL
+117 VLRGYLNEL

-163 LGLSDSSNISIPY
+163 LGLSDSSNI
-176 SYYAHTPIFISIN
+176 
-189 GQQELVSLKQ
+189 L
-199 LFEKFKDFVIL
+199 
-210 ESDHEW
+210 
-216 IDTNNIEVDY
+216 
-226 KPFNAKL
+226 
-233 GNCAKKIGKHIN
+233 
-245 LLKEYPKTKIILK
+245 
-258 VWDTKNGWVDITRI
+258 
-272 VRHKNNVGFTLY
+272 
-284 QLDNGNFAFV
+284 
-294 TDNHPIYMANGT
+294 
-306 EKNAIDLSI
+306 
-315 GDRVLVDDD
+315 
-324 MSVPTGDANIIIPK
+324 
-338 KLAYFTGFLL
+338 LAY
-348 GDGNVNSYDK
+348 
-358 EQFIYKPLHSPCHV
+358 
-372 KFIRGGNT
+372 
-380 VGIYQND
+380 
-387 VDNSYI
+387 
-393 KKVAEDLFDNF
+393 
-404 ETWRPSDK
+404 
-412 VERSIFFSSYEYA
+412 
-425 FICSTF
+425 
-431 FDFDFGE
+431 
-438 NSFTKHLPNNI
+438 
-449 LNWDN
+449 
-454 TSKEALLAG
+454 
-463 LIDSDGTI
+463 
-471 FNNQVNCVSIRMM
+471 
-484 SYSIIRG
+484 
-491 LYDVLKSLPGI
+491 
-502 HNVRT
+502 
-507 RIDGENIS
+507 
-515 NCIYELVFSVTK
+515 
-527 ESGLC
+527 
-532 SLSEKIKTQYS
+532 
-543 LNPKKYDVY
+543 
-552 HKECNSKKNIKNV
+552 
-565 VTKLIRFYSDE
+565 
-576 IPDTRFLKRELE
+576 
-588 YVYDIT
+588 
-594 TSTGRFYANGMVQH
+594 
-608 NCWALDASKL
+608 CWSLDASKL
-618 VTVGREFGVLKS
+618 VTTGREFGVLKS

-756 NEDFKKYVI
+756 NEDFKKYVV
-765 DYITEIQNLFMDF
+765 DYIMEIQNLFMDF

-795 ATVNFSKV
+795 NTINFSKV

-912 SLLKFTC
+912 SLLEFTC

-929 HILIVKN
+929 HILIVKD

-959 PVELADKTL
+959 PVELVDKTII
-968 TWDSILFVDTFK
+968 WDSILFVDTFK

-1063 EEAAKILKAHKLM
+1063 EEAAKILKAHKLL

-1128 GEILEYFN
+1128 GEILDYFN
-1136 TKVNEVSKKYGIIGN
+1136 TKVNEVSKQYGIIGN

-1199 KTDGKYNALLTG
+1199 KTDGKYNMKLTG

-1300 PRRFF
+1300 PRRRF
-1305 TDVSKIAM
+1305 TDVSENQMK

>member
-49 KNIKKNIIATLK
+49 KNIKKNIIATLR

-163 LGLSDSSNISIPY
+163 LGLSDSSNIILPY
-176 SYYAHTPIFISIN
+176 
-189 GQQELVSLKQ
+189 
-199 LFEKFKDFVIL
+199 
-210 ESDHEW
+210 
-216 IDTNNIEVDY
+216 
-226 KPFNAKL
+226 
-233 GNCAKKIGKHIN
+233 
-245 LLKEYPKTKIILK
+245 
-258 VWDTKNGWVDITRI
+258 
-272 VRHKNNVGFTLY
+272 
-284 QLDNGNFAFV
+284 
-294 TDNHPIYMANGT
+294 
-306 EKNAIDLSI
+306 
-315 GDRVLVDDD
+315 
-324 MSVPTGDANIIIPK
+324 
-338 KLAYFTGFLL
+338 
-348 GDGNVNSYDK
+348 
-358 EQFIYKPLHSPCHV
+358 
-372 KFIRGGNT
+372 
-380 VGIYQND
+380 
-387 VDNSYI
+387 
-393 KKVAEDLFDNF
+393 
-404 ETWRPSDK
+404 
-412 VERSIFFSSYEYA
+412 
-425 FICSTF
+425 
-431 FDFDFGE
+431 
-438 NSFTKHLPNNI
+438 
-449 LNWDN
+449 
-454 TSKEALLAG
+454 
-463 LIDSDGTI
+463 
-471 FNNQVNCVSIRMM
+471 
-484 SYSIIRG
+484 
-491 LYDVLKSLPGI
+491 
-502 HNVRT
+502 
-507 RIDGENIS
+507 
-515 NCIYELVFSVTK
+515 
-527 ESGLC
+527 
-532 SLSEKIKTQYS
+532 
-543 LNPKKYDVY
+543 
-552 HKECNSKKNIKNV
+552 
-565 VTKLIRFYSDE
+565 
-576 IPDTRFLKRELE
+576 
-588 YVYDIT
+588 
-594 TSTGRFYANGMVQH
+594 
-608 NCWALDASKL
+608 CWSLDASKL
-618 VTVGREFGVLKS
+618 VTTGREFGVLKS

-840 CSCCLSGDEIIEVS
+840 CSCC
-854 NSKQTLA
+854 
-861 EFIESYNVDK
+861 
-871 LANFEKDISNE
+871 
-882 NLFVDSFNVESNKIE
+882 
-897 KDKILKVFKQPNDTG
+897 
-912 SLLKFTC
+912 
-919 EFGSNQVTPN
+919 
-929 HILIVKN
+929 
-936 KESGVISEVPAY
+936 
-948 KVKEEIQKYYI
+948 
-959 PVELADKTL
+959 
-968 TWDSILFVDTFK
+968 
-980 HSDSV
+980 
-985 YCIETENNHNFVAN
+985 
-999 NIITHN
+999 
-1005 CRLINDIEML
+1005 RLINDIEML

-1128 GEILEYFN
+1128 GEILDYFN
-1136 TKVNEVSKKYGIIGN
+1136 TRVNDVSKQYGIIGN

-1199 KTDGKYNALLTG
+1199 KTDGKYNMKLTG

-1263 DKCDCGAEGDDLERL
+1263 DKCDCGAEGEDLERL

-1300 PRRFF
+1300 PRRRF
-1305 TDVSKIAM
+1305 TDVSENQMK

>member
-34 ITYDKLTTSSTTRTI
+34 ITYNKLTTSITTRTI

-61 SNYPFV
+61 SNYPFI

-126 EKSVDKLIG
+126 EKSIDKLIG

-163 LGLSDSSNISIPY
+163 LGLSDSSN
-176 SYYAHTPIFISIN
+176 
-189 GQQELVSLKQ
+189 
-199 LFEKFKDFVIL
+199 VIL
-210 ESDHEW
+210 P
-216 IDTNNIEVDY
+216 Y
-226 KPFNAKL
+226 
-233 GNCAKKIGKHIN
+233 
-245 LLKEYPKTKIILK
+245 
-258 VWDTKNGWVDITRI
+258 
-272 VRHKNNVGFTLY
+272 
-284 QLDNGNFAFV
+284 
-294 TDNHPIYMANGT
+294 
-306 EKNAIDLSI
+306 
-315 GDRVLVDDD
+315 
-324 MSVPTGDANIIIPK
+324 
-338 KLAYFTGFLL
+338 
-348 GDGNVNSYDK
+348 
-358 EQFIYKPLHSPCHV
+358 
-372 KFIRGGNT
+372 
-380 VGIYQND
+380 
-387 VDNSYI
+387 
-393 KKVAEDLFDNF
+393 
-404 ETWRPSDK
+404 
-412 VERSIFFSSYEYA
+412 
-425 FICSTF
+425 
-431 FDFDFGE
+431 
-438 NSFTKHLPNNI
+438 
-449 LNWDN
+449 
-454 TSKEALLAG
+454 
-463 LIDSDGTI
+463 
-471 FNNQVNCVSIRMM
+471 
-484 SYSIIRG
+484 
-491 LYDVLKSLPGI
+491 
-502 HNVRT
+502 
-507 RIDGENIS
+507 
-515 NCIYELVFSVTK
+515 
-527 ESGLC
+527 
-532 SLSEKIKTQYS
+532 
-543 LNPKKYDVY
+543 
-552 HKECNSKKNIKNV
+552 
-565 VTKLIRFYSDE
+565 
-576 IPDTRFLKRELE
+576 
-588 YVYDIT
+588 
-594 TSTGRFYANGMVQH
+594 
-608 NCWALDASKL
+608 CWALDASKL

-685 KRIRKMIE
+685 KRIRKTIE
-693 NEVQQ
+693 NEIQQ

-721 DRPKLEGLISDDNY
+721 DRPKLEGLIPDDNY

-795 ATVNFSKV
+795 ATINFSKV

-840 CSCCLSGDEIIEVS
+840 CSC
-854 NSKQTLA
+854 
-861 EFIESYNVDK
+861 
-871 LANFEKDISNE
+871 
-882 NLFVDSFNVESNKIE
+882 
-897 KDKILKVFKQPNDTG
+897 
-912 SLLKFTC
+912 
-919 EFGSNQVTPN
+919 
-929 HILIVKN
+929 
-936 KESGVISEVPAY
+936 
-948 KVKEEIQKYYI
+948 
-959 PVELADKTL
+959 
-968 TWDSILFVDTFK
+968 
-980 HSDSV
+980 
-985 YCIETENNHNFVAN
+985 
-999 NIITHN
+999 

-1115 RQKFDIPEDRDIT
+1115 RQRFDIPADRDIT

-1136 TKVNEVSKKYGIIGN
+1136 TKVNDVSKQYGIIGN

-1199 KTDGKYNALLTG
+1199 KTDGKYNMKLTG

-1300 PRRFF
+1300 PRRRF
-1305 TDVSKIAM
+1305 TDVSENQMK

>member
-1 MNQSENK
+1 MKQSENK

-26 NLAKELQT
+26 KLAKELQN

-61 SNYPFV
+61 SNYPFI

-82 GLHEDSFDFVN
+82 GLHEDNFDFVN

-163 LGLSDSSNISIPY
+163 LGLSDSSNVIVPY
-176 SYYAHTPIFISIN
+176 SYYGNTCIIVKINNEIKYLTFKKLFAIFEHMSKHN
-189 GQQELVSLKQ
+189 TEYDYDYVDTTNMKQELHFGNPINAVSDKICHTH
-199 LFEKFKDFVIL
+199 KC
-210 ESDHEW
+210 
-216 IDTNNIEVDY
+216 NINLTQM
-226 KPFNAKL
+226 PQ
-233 GNCAKKIGKHIN
+233 KKIDI
-245 LLKEYPKTKIILK
+245 K
-258 VWDTKNGWVDITRI
+258 VWDSDNGWVKITQI
-272 VRHKNNVGFTLY
+272 LKHKNEKDFILY
-284 QLDNGNFAFV
+284 QTNNGNFAFV
-294 TDNHPIYMANGT
+294 TEDHPVILADGS
-306 EKNAIDLSI
+306 EIHAGKLSI
-315 GDRVLVDDD
+315 GSSVLE
-324 MSVPTGDANIIIPK
+324 SKPFTQLSGNINVPYE
-338 KLAYFTGFLL
+338 LAYFTGFAM
-348 GDGNVNSYDK
+348 GDGNYKSYD
-358 EQFIYKPLHSPCHV
+358 IDYKKQCDIDDSGRLYWR
-372 KFIRGGNT
+372 KGGN
-380 VGIYQND
+380 GIILYQKD
-387 VDNSYI
+387 ILNSKI
-393 KKVAEDLFDNF
+393 KQI
-404 ETWRPSDK
+404 SDK
-412 VERSIFFSSYEYA
+412 LFNNPNYFKFNNTDDRRLAFSSADYNYL
-425 FICSTF
+425 ISKY
-431 FDFDFGE
+431 FGFTHCE
-438 NSFTKHLPNNI
+438 NSFTKHLPENI
-449 LNWDN
+449 LDWDIE
-454 TSKEALLAG
+454 SIESLIAG
-463 LIDSDGTI
+463 LIDSDGV
-471 FNNQVNCVSIRMM
+471 VNPTKSEANIRLK
-484 SYSIIRG
+484 SYAIITQ
-491 LYDVLKSLPGI
+491 LYDILLSMPNITAVVKNLIHDNKDNSNVGFGISFRVLPNSGI
-502 HNVRT
+502 V
-507 RIDGENIS
+507 D
-515 NCIYELVFSVTK
+515 K
-527 ESGLC
+527 
-532 SLSEKIKTQYS
+532 SEKFYK
-543 LNPKKYDVY
+543 N
-552 HKECNSKKNIKNV
+552 KNIPNYFEYDPQFCTSKRDNKIK
-565 VTKLIRFYSDE
+565 KLIQFNRKDIHTKTGFYE
-576 IPDTRFLKRELE
+576 AETE

-594 TSTGRFYANGMVQH
+594 TETGRFYANGMVQH

-618 VTVGREFGVLKS
+618 VTIGREFGVLKS

-685 KRIRKMIE
+685 KRIRKTIE
-693 NEVQQ
+693 NEIQQ

-795 ATVNFSKV
+795 ATINFSKV

-840 CSCCLSGDEIIEVS
+840 CSC
-854 NSKQTLA
+854 
-861 EFIESYNVDK
+861 
-871 LANFEKDISNE
+871 
-882 NLFVDSFNVESNKIE
+882 
-897 KDKILKVFKQPNDTG
+897 
-912 SLLKFTC
+912 
-919 EFGSNQVTPN
+919 
-929 HILIVKN
+929 
-936 KESGVISEVPAY
+936 
-948 KVKEEIQKYYI
+948 
-959 PVELADKTL
+959 
-968 TWDSILFVDTFK
+968 
-980 HSDSV
+980 
-985 YCIETENNHNFVAN
+985 
-999 NIITHN
+999 

-1085 EPFIANGFINPKRLF
+1085 EPFIANGFINPKRLA
-1100 STFGLLGIYEANKTL
+1100 SRFGLLGI
-1115 RQKFDIPEDRDIT
+1115 
-1128 GEILEYFN
+1128 
-1136 TKVNEVSKKYGIIGN
+1136 
-1151 IEQIPGESFAVRLAE
+1151 
-1166 ADKAIYGFGDD
+1166 
-1177 YYKLYANQF
+1177 
-1186 CPLYEDFTLAEKI
+1186 
-1199 KTDGKYNALLTG
+1199 
-1211 GGIVHIQIA
+1211 
-1220 TQTTPQQNE
+1220 
-1229 QLIKFACAEGCEHFA
+1229 
-1244 LNRVYSRCKKCG
+1244 
-1256 KVYNTKV
+1256 
-1263 DKCDCGAEGDDLERL
+1263 
-1278 TRVIGFFT
+1278 
-1286 PVSSWGKVRREWEF
+1286 
-1300 PRRFF
+1300 
-1305 TDVSKIAM
+1305 

>member
-1 MNQSENK
+1 MNHSENK

-49 KNIKKNIIATLK
+49 KNIKKNIIATLR
-61 SNYPFV
+61 SNYPFI

-76 IILKKH
+76 VILKKH

-117 VFRGYLNEL
+117 VLRGYLNEL

-163 LGLSDSSNISIPY
+163 LGLSDSSNI
-176 SYYAHTPIFISIN
+176 
-189 GQQELVSLKQ
+189 L
-199 LFEKFKDFVIL
+199 
-210 ESDHEW
+210 
-216 IDTNNIEVDY
+216 
-226 KPFNAKL
+226 
-233 GNCAKKIGKHIN
+233 
-245 LLKEYPKTKIILK
+245 
-258 VWDTKNGWVDITRI
+258 
-272 VRHKNNVGFTLY
+272 
-284 QLDNGNFAFV
+284 
-294 TDNHPIYMANGT
+294 
-306 EKNAIDLSI
+306 
-315 GDRVLVDDD
+315 
-324 MSVPTGDANIIIPK
+324 
-338 KLAYFTGFLL
+338 LAY
-348 GDGNVNSYDK
+348 
-358 EQFIYKPLHSPCHV
+358 
-372 KFIRGGNT
+372 
-380 VGIYQND
+380 
-387 VDNSYI
+387 
-393 KKVAEDLFDNF
+393 
-404 ETWRPSDK
+404 
-412 VERSIFFSSYEYA
+412 
-425 FICSTF
+425 
-431 FDFDFGE
+431 
-438 NSFTKHLPNNI
+438 
-449 LNWDN
+449 
-454 TSKEALLAG
+454 
-463 LIDSDGTI
+463 
-471 FNNQVNCVSIRMM
+471 
-484 SYSIIRG
+484 
-491 LYDVLKSLPGI
+491 
-502 HNVRT
+502 
-507 RIDGENIS
+507 
-515 NCIYELVFSVTK
+515 
-527 ESGLC
+527 
-532 SLSEKIKTQYS
+532 
-543 LNPKKYDVY
+543 
-552 HKECNSKKNIKNV
+552 
-565 VTKLIRFYSDE
+565 
-576 IPDTRFLKRELE
+576 
-588 YVYDIT
+588 
-594 TSTGRFYANGMVQH
+594 
-608 NCWALDASKL
+608 CWSLDASKL
-618 VTVGREFGVLKS
+618 VTTGREFGVLKS

-756 NEDFKKYVI
+756 NEDFKKYVV
-765 DYITEIQNLFMDF
+765 DYIMEIQNLFMDF

-795 ATVNFSKV
+795 NTINFSKV

-912 SLLKFTC
+912 SLLEFTC

-929 HILIVKN
+929 HILIVKD

-1063 EEAAKILKAHKLM
+1063 EEAAKILKAHKLL

-1128 GEILEYFN
+1128 GEILDYFN
-1136 TKVNEVSKKYGIIGN
+1136 TKVNEVSKQYGIIGN

-1263 DKCDCGAEGDDLERL
+1263 DKCDCGAEGEDLERL

>member
-163 LGLSDSSNISIPY
+163 LGLSDSSN
-176 SYYAHTPIFISIN
+176 
-189 GQQELVSLKQ
+189 
-199 LFEKFKDFVIL
+199 VIL
-210 ESDHEW
+210 P
-216 IDTNNIEVDY
+216 Y
-226 KPFNAKL
+226 
-233 GNCAKKIGKHIN
+233 
-245 LLKEYPKTKIILK
+245 
-258 VWDTKNGWVDITRI
+258 
-272 VRHKNNVGFTLY
+272 
-284 QLDNGNFAFV
+284 
-294 TDNHPIYMANGT
+294 
-306 EKNAIDLSI
+306 
-315 GDRVLVDDD
+315 
-324 MSVPTGDANIIIPK
+324 
-338 KLAYFTGFLL
+338 
-348 GDGNVNSYDK
+348 
-358 EQFIYKPLHSPCHV
+358 
-372 KFIRGGNT
+372 
-380 VGIYQND
+380 
-387 VDNSYI
+387 
-393 KKVAEDLFDNF
+393 
-404 ETWRPSDK
+404 
-412 VERSIFFSSYEYA
+412 
-425 FICSTF
+425 
-431 FDFDFGE
+431 
-438 NSFTKHLPNNI
+438 
-449 LNWDN
+449 
-454 TSKEALLAG
+454 
-463 LIDSDGTI
+463 
-471 FNNQVNCVSIRMM
+471 
-484 SYSIIRG
+484 
-491 LYDVLKSLPGI
+491 
-502 HNVRT
+502 
-507 RIDGENIS
+507 
-515 NCIYELVFSVTK
+515 
-527 ESGLC
+527 
-532 SLSEKIKTQYS
+532 
-543 LNPKKYDVY
+543 
-552 HKECNSKKNIKNV
+552 
-565 VTKLIRFYSDE
+565 
-576 IPDTRFLKRELE
+576 
-588 YVYDIT
+588 
-594 TSTGRFYANGMVQH
+594 
-608 NCWALDASKL
+608 CWALDASKL

-765 DYITEIQNLFMDF
+765 DYIVEIQNLFMDF

-786 NGMPYRFPV
+786 NGMPYRFPIV
-795 ATVNFSKV
+795 TLNFSKV
-803 KNESTG
+803 KNETTG

-840 CSCCLSGDEIIEVS
+840 CSCCLSGDEIIEIS
-854 NSKQTLA
+854 NSKKALA

-882 NLFVDSFNVESNKIE
+882 NLFIDSFNVESNKIA

-919 EFGSNQVTPN
+919 EVGSNQVTPN
-929 HILIVKN
+929 HILIVKD

-959 PVELADKTL
+959 PVELANKTL

-1128 GEILEYFN
+1128 GEILEFFN
-1136 TKVNEVSKKYGIIGN
+1136 TKVNDVSKKYGIIGN